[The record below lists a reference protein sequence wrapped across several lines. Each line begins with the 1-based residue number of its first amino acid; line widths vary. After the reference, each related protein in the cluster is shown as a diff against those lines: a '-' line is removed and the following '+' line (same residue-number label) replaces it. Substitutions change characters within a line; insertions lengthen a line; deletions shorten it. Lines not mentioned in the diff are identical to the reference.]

1 MWYSCITT
9 LAIWVYNDKVVVFAD
24 ISNPNTSKSKIIDLI
39 RPVDEWAE
47 IAFSAR
53 QNAVNE
59 HCVTLKNLIHKLNYL
74 HYSSIYKTINVV
86 VVYYYSSNLCLQWEI
101 GGFCTYF

>member
-9 LAIWVYNDKVVVFAD
+9 LPNWVYNEKEVLFAD
-24 ISNPNTSKSKIIDLI
+24 ISNRNTSISKTIDIL

-53 QNAVNE
+53 QNAENE
-59 HCVTLKNLIHKLNYL
+59 HCETLKKLVHKLNF
-74 HYSSIYKTINVV
+74 H
-86 VVYYYSSNLCLQWEI
+86 Q
-101 GGFCTYF
+101 